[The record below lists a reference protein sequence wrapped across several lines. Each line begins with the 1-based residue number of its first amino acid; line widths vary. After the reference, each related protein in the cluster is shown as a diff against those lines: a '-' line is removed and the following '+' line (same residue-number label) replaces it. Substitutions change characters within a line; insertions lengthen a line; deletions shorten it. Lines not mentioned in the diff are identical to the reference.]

1 MKTYKQIIEEEI
13 QRVAKLRYSKAK
25 NERER
30 HYWKMIIN
38 DLARDF
44 RQYIR
49 EQQLK
54 EYRKSYIPSIEEILK
69 WFFEEF

>member
-25 NERER
+25 DERER

>member
-1 MKTYKQIIEEEI
+1 MKTYKEIIEEEI

-25 NERER
+25 DTRER

-38 DLARDF
+38 ALARDF

-54 EYRKSYIPSIEEILK
+54 VYRKSYIPSIEEILK

>member
-30 HYWKMIIN
+30 HYWKLIIN